1 MTAKQRGQRSAQFFN
16 DIHGGLE
23 IVASPDGPQPDFR
36 GASPYSGALYEWR
49 VIRPERAVAKVAENR
64 AYSVPRHFEARDFDI
79 SVMRE
84 AQAIRAVGGLKLPNR
99 YQSLL
104 LIAGDDRS
112 IDLA

>member
-1 MTAKQRGQRSAQFFN
+1 VPIPET
-16 DIHGGLE
+16 E
-23 IVASPDGPQPDFR
+23 ITVNERNADYASKWMALPFLMPRCVQHAF
-36 GASPYSGALYEWR
+36 SGWR
-49 VIRPERAVAKVAENR
+49 VIRPERAVATVAENR

-84 AQAIRAVGGLKLPNR
+84 AQAIRAVGGLKLPSR

>member
-1 MTAKQRGQRSAQFFN
+1 MNAVPTIRSYDSRERSFT
-16 DIHGGLE
+16 GGIPSADADRALE
-23 IVASPDGPQPDFR
+23 PKPM
-36 GASPYSGALYEWR
+36 YEQL
-49 VIRPERAVAKVAENR
+49 VIRPERAVATVAENR

-84 AQAIRAVGGLKLPNR
+84 AQAIRAVGGLKLPSR